1 MSESSPANVRKS
13 PEFRL
18 KMRKIALARPT
29 NAKLTAEEAFDIF
42 VSDLP
47 PKVLAHRY
55 GIVNGHVSKIK
66 HRKNLHMEATAYCVP
81 ELLSGFLT
89 AAACV
94 GAPR

>member
-1 MSESSPANVRKS
+1 M
-13 PEFRL
+13 
-18 KMRKIALARPT
+18 ARVPPPT
-29 NAKLTAEEAFDIF
+29 NAKITAEDAFDIF

-47 PKVLAHRY
+47 PKALAHKY
-55 GIVNGHVSKIK
+55 GICDGHVSKIR
-66 HRKNLHMEATAYCVP
+66 HRKNVHLATTAYCVP

>member
-1 MSESSPANVRKS
+1 MGHP
-13 PEFRL
+13 
-18 KMRKIALARPT
+18 

-42 VSDLP
+42 LSDLP
-47 PKVLAHRY
+47 PKALAHRY
-55 GIVNGHVSKIK
+55 GICQGHISKIK
-66 HRKNLHMEATAYCVP
+66 HRKKIHLETTAYCVP